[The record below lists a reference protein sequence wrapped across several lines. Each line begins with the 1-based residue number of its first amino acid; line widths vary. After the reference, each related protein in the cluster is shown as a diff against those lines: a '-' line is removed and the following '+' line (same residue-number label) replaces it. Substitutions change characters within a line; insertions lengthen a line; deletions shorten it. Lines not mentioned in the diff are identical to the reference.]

1 MENFDTNAHGQQDK
15 ITQETTTGYRLVKYD
30 NWRNPPHKGKPAN
43 GNYEG
48 ASTGEC
54 GDTIRIFLYIK
65 DDKVLDAGYVTD
77 GCGSSNISGSM
88 AAELAVG
95 KLCDELTDIDGET
108 VLKSL
113 GSLPSDDQ
121 HCAWLAANAL
131 HEAVGDYYKK
141 TTRQPK

>member
-1 MENFDTNAHGQQDK
+1 MDTFDTNAQGQQVENAGK
-15 ITQETTTGYRLVKYD
+15 TNTGFKLTGYD
-30 NWRNPPHKGKPAN
+30 HWQNPPRKGKPAN

-54 GDTIRIFLYIK
+54 GDTIRIFLYIQ
-65 DDKVLDAGYVTD
+65 DDKVLDAGYDTD
-77 GCGSSNISGSM
+77 GCRSSNISGSM

-113 GSLPSDDQ
+113 GSMPTDEY